1 MCTAATPSRRSAV
14 PCCACFFA
22 VAVTVVV
29 ILNLGEEMGASTT
42 ATSSAGVHVLQP
54 DAALG
59 ASTIA
64 ALRTQLAEA
73 DAALALMKAG
83 AAAPRAADGGGGAA
97 AGATM
102 PSGSPAVLPAAVAA
116 GSTAT
121 LPTAQPPRTTAAAS
135 PAVVTAAATTAT
147 GAPDLAALSAAADAA
162 IAKIDA
168 TYGAQSATLFN
179 REALYRFASP
189 ETRSWLVKQVSFCFL
204 YFDFI

>member
-1 MCTAATPSRRSAV
+1 MVGFRRAAV
-14 PCCACFFA
+14 PCCACFLA
-22 VAVTVVV
+22 AAVTVVV

-83 AAAPRAADGGGGAA
+83 AAA

-189 ETRSWLVKQVSFCFL
+189 ETRSWLVKQVSFVFL
-204 YFDFI
+204 YFEFI

>member
-1 MCTAATPSRRSAV
+1 MRRAAV
-14 PCCACFFA
+14 PCCACFLA
-22 VAVTVVV
+22 AAVTVVV

-83 AAAPRAADGGGGAA
+83 AAA

-189 ETRSWLVKQVSFCFL
+189 ETRSWLVKQVSFCFYIL
-204 YFDFI
+204 TSFND

>member
-1 MCTAATPSRRSAV
+1 MVGFRRAAV
-14 PCCACFFA
+14 PCCACFLA
-22 VAVTVVV
+22 AAVTVVV

-83 AAAPRAADGGGGAA
+83 AAAPRAADG

-189 ETRSWLVKQVSFCFL
+189 ETRSWLVKQVSFVFL
-204 YFDFI
+204 YFEFI

>member
-1 MCTAATPSRRSAV
+1 MFGFRRAAV
-14 PCCACFFA
+14 PCCACFLGA
-22 VAVTVVV
+22 ALTVVV

-83 AAAPRAADGGGGAA
+83 AAA

-189 ETRSWLVKQVSFCFL
+189 ETRSWLVKQVSFCFYIL
-204 YFDFI
+204 TSFND

>member
-1 MCTAATPSRRSAV
+1 MVGFRRAAV
-14 PCCACFFA
+14 PCCACFLA
-22 VAVTVVV
+22 AAVTVVV

-83 AAAPRAADGGGGAA
+83 AAAPRA

-189 ETRSWLVKQVSFCFL
+189 ETRSWLVKQVSFCFYIL
-204 YFDFI
+204 TSFND